1 MTNHK
6 GMHLLQKSTRILI
19 CSDIHSNI
27 EALQACLADAQ
38 ARGGFDRFWS
48 IGDVVGYG
56 PDPVAVLD
64 ELRALGDRFVGV
76 LGNHDRTVIK
86 EGTLVPKPDAWWQ
99 HADYLNHQA
108 TSLSDRAFM
117 RSWPRDTVDHDFRL
131 VHDPNKWYVEDAR
144 TAGVVLA
151 DTKEATHVVV
161 GHSHVPGYFVTAAS
175 SDPAAPNAPT
185 EAFRRF
191 RDGDVLEFE
200 AGRRYLINPGGLGQ
214 PRDGDTS
221 APYLLAT
228 VEGASVTIEARRVTY
243 DLEVT
248 LAKLRDRG
256 YPTQLEWHLVHG
268 TG

>member
-1 MTNHK
+1 M
-6 GMHLLQKSTRILI
+6 QKSTRILI

-76 LGNHDRTVIK
+76 QGNHDRLSVK
-86 EGTLVPKPDAWWQ
+86 AGGLHPRPDWWWQ
-99 HADYLNHQA
+99 HADYRNFLAMTA
-108 TSLSDRAFM
+108 TDRAFI
-117 RSWPRDTVDHDFRL
+117 RSWPHDIVDLGFRL
-131 VHDPNKWYVEDAR
+131 VHDPDKLYVEDAS
-144 TAGVVLA
+144 TAGWVLA
-151 DTKEATHVVV
+151 ATRHVRHVVV
-161 GHSHVPGYFVTAAS
+161 GHSHKPGYFVTTRKAGDAA
-175 SDPAAPNAPT
+175 APT
-185 EAFRRF
+185 ERFRPL

-214 PRDGDTS
+214 PRDRDAS
-221 APYLLAT
+221 APYLLASIH
-228 VEGASVTIEARRVTY
+228 GDSVTIEARRVEY
-243 DLEVT
+243 DMEAT
-248 LAKLRDRG
+248 IAKLRDLD
-256 YPTQLEWHLVHG
+256 YPTELEWHLRRG